1 MCEKVVCKNVVFVTK
16 LCAAKLHV
24 RERCDRLCVKKLCV
38 QKSYLREMD

>member
-1 MCEKVVCKNVVFVTK
+1 MCEKVVCENVVVTK

-38 QKSYLREMD
+38 TKSYLREME